1 MATLMTCFTTCA
13 NHSITSISCGELK
26 RHSLK
31 FEEDVQDI
39 AVQSPTYHLSYQANL
54 KHLLEILD
62 YDVRI

>member
-13 NHSITSISCGELK
+13 NHSITSISWRELK

-31 FEEDVQDI
+31 FEEDVQYI

-54 KHLLEILD
+54 KHLFEILD